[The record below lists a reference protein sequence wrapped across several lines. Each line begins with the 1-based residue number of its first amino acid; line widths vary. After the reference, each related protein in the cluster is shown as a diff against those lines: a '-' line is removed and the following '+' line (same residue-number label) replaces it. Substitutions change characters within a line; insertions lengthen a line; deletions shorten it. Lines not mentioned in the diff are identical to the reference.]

1 MKIRFIICSVFLMS
15 ILSMKAQEKFSVNID
30 LKTEPTDK
38 IDFNKTNAGVFFSR
52 TISSKSSIKNTLSY
66 TNLNLSYDKDS
77 FKSID
82 QLRQIQD
89 KFEFSHEILNAV
101 KLIFSLT
108 PTANFQHN
116 LDFSDLSLLGSFE
129 ISRQLNSKTTL
140 NIGAS
145 RTAVFGNPKFLPV
158 ASLNYKINENAN
170 LLVGFPDSKISYSN
184 NIRNKFSLNNSFNGN
199 FYNLD
204 VQNNINN
211 NAVKAVLSQ
220 MTTSFEYERNVEKNW
235 FLNFKAGYD
244 FDKKYK
250 LTDSKDHTV
259 HDYNIGNGYV
269 LGIGIKYKQ

>member
-1 MKIRFIICSVFLMS
+1 MS
-15 ILSMKAQEKFSVNID
+15 ILSMKAQEKFSVNVD

-38 IDFNKTNAGVFFSR
+38 VDFNETNAGVFFSR

-145 RTAVFGNPKFLPV
+145 RTAIFGNPKFLPV

-250 LTDSKDHTV
+250 LTDSKDHIV

>member
-1 MKIRFIICSVFLMS
+1 
-15 ILSMKAQEKFSVNID
+15 MKAQEKFSVNID

-38 IDFNKTNAGVFFSR
+38 VDFNETNAGVFFSR

-129 ISRQLNSKTTL
+129 ISRQLN
-140 NIGAS
+140 
-145 RTAVFGNPKFLPV
+145 
-158 ASLNYKINENAN
+158 
-170 LLVGFPDSKISYSN
+170 
-184 NIRNKFSLNNSFNGN
+184 
-199 FYNLD
+199 
-204 VQNNINN
+204 
-211 NAVKAVLSQ
+211 
-220 MTTSFEYERNVEKNW
+220 
-235 FLNFKAGYD
+235 
-244 FDKKYK
+244 
-250 LTDSKDHTV
+250 
-259 HDYNIGNGYV
+259 
-269 LGIGIKYKQ
+269 